1 MHTYDFHCRQII
13 LGCSDNEIYP
23 RILKKTSVND
33 AFHSRIVLLSGTPL
47 GKEFSA
53 LPFRSIS
60 MGQLFRNTKIDAYG
74 AIDYLQEFEPVPT
87 DIMAGVLSPGL
98 MTPPSSTPPCSSRSN
113 SRLGL
118 ASAPISYASHLRRS
132 STESSANFSD
142 TGLPKPVTWAST
154 AKKVANKPVTVAAK
168 VPREEPGVIR
178 RNKKGQRLD
187 PPTPEFKK
195 DEVNRLKKMKL
206 CNSYYLRHDCTYK
219 DDKCTHDHFYKPNK
233 SEMDTLK
240 LVARMSAC
248 IYGSE
253 CDDAKCI
260 YGHRCPFPE
269 AKIGS
274 MRGRGC
280 INGENCRFPAHMHAM
295 DNVPVKVTK
304 IGQ

>member
-23 RILKKTSVND
+23 RILKKISINE
-33 AFHSRIVLLSGTPL
+33 ASHSRIVLLSGTPL
-47 GKEFSA
+47 DKDFTT
-53 LPFRSIS
+53 LPFQTIS

-74 AIDYLQEFEPVPT
+74 AIDYLREYEPVPT
-87 DIMAGVLSPGL
+87 NMVTAILSPGM

-113 SRLGL
+113 SRLDM
-118 ASAPISYASHLRRS
+118 AAATISYASHLRKAS
-132 STESSANFSD
+132 IESSPNSSD
-142 TGLPKPVTWAST
+142 TALPKPVTWAST
-154 AKKVANKPVTVAAK
+154 AKKVANLPVTVA
-168 VPREEPGVIR
+168 PRVARVEPGVLR

-206 CNSYYLRHDCTYK
+206 CNSYYLRNDCTYK
-219 DDKCTHDHFYKPNK
+219 DEKCTHDHFYKPNK
-233 SEMDTLK
+233 SEMETLK

-253 CDDAKCI
+253 CDDPKCI

-280 INGENCRFPAHMHAM
+280 INGENCRFPVHMHAM
-295 DNVPVKVTK
+295 DNVPVKISK